1 MSELVTVRDIQTVT
15 TEIWMIRRQVEQTA
29 LSGAIEIGRRL
40 RARQGGA
47 RPADEAAA
55 PQGRGRAAADPC
67 GGGGSK

>member
-40 RARQGGA
+40 T
-47 RPADEAAA
+47 EAKELL
-55 PQGRGRAAADPC
+55 PHGEWGKWLLLSQHPSCLRNPT
-67 GGGGSK
+67 SFST